1 MRLRIGFLGL
11 GTMGEPIAN
20 NLRKA
25 GHDLTVWNR
34 TPSKAAHIVSKG
46 GKLAKTPRECA
57 SGRDL
62 VFTCVSD
69 DRALDAVLDG
79 PDGLLAGLGRG
90 DVLVDMSTAGTR
102 ATASAAERTTK
113 GGASLVA
120 CPILGS
126 RHAAEQAQIVLVAGG
141 PPAARERARPALHAV
156 SARMFEMDD
165 PVHAALLNL
174 CVSAVGGAMLA
185 GFAEAVALG
194 ASGGLPISRVVEV
207 LQASSFHSPLF
218 LIKGE
223 LVETKDFAPR
233 LAVTLAEKDQRLA
246 QDAASQHGM
255 RTPVNEAVRRLF
267 AEALESGRG
276 DRDVASIADLLLEWG
291 RSRR

>member
-1 MRLRIGFLGL
+1 MRIGFLGL

-25 GHDLTVWNR
+25 GHDITVWNR
-34 TPSKAAHIVSKG
+34 TASKASHIVSKG
-46 GKLAKTPRECA
+46 GKLARTPRECA

-62 VFTCVSD
+62 VFTCVAD
-69 DRALDAVLDG
+69 DRALDAVLEG
-79 PDGLLAGLGRG
+79 PDGLLAGLAKG

-102 ATASAAERTTK
+102 ATASAAERTARA
-113 GGASLVA
+113 GASLVA
-120 CPILGS
+120 CPVLGS

-165 PVHAALLNL
+165 PVQAALLDL
-174 CVSAVGGAMLA
+174 CVSAVGGAMIA
-185 GFAEAVALG
+185 GFAEALALG
-194 ASGGLPISRVVEV
+194 AAGGLPVPRIVEV

-223 LVETKDFAPR
+223 LVEKKDFAPR

-246 QDAASQHGM
+246 QDACAQHGM

-267 AEALESGRG
+267 AEAVEGGRG
-276 DRDVASIADLLLEWG
+276 DKDVAAVVDLLLEWG
-291 RSRR
+291 KSRR